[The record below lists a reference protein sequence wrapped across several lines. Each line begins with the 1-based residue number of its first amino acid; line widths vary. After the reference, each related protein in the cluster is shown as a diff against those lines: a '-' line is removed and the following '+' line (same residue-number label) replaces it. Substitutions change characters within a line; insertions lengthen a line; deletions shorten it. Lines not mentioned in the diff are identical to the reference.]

1 LKLPIDYVFFSLYK
15 SSQLYCEFVKY
26 IQQNKQMRYKEKYNS
41 YHSFEDRQK
50 FNSRSSLYSPDRIQE
65 EREAQRQEFLRK
77 QQGVDFQERRVRP
90 KHVKKQQQ
98 KRSALP
104 QNLSLEEKLE
114 KTWNWLSKTFPYLFG
129 PQCKVRPLDI
139 HILRDIKA
147 HYKTHQA
154 AKAYPQDLVIKS
166 ALYRYMEKPEYLLC
180 LQAGAFRYDVNGNA
194 IQAVTREEQEEA
206 RKKLQAL
213 ELSEKADDVF

>member
-1 LKLPIDYVFFSLYK
+1 
-15 SSQLYCEFVKY
+15 
-26 IQQNKQMRYKEKYNS
+26 MRYKEKYNS

-65 EREAQRQEFLRK
+65 EREAQRQEFFRK

-114 KTWNWLSKTFPYLFG
+114 KTWDWLSKTFPYLFG
-129 PQCKVRPLDI
+129 PQCKVRPLDV

-154 AKAYPQDLVIKS
+154 AKPIPKICHQLPYIVIWRS
-166 ALYRYMEKPEYLLC
+166 LSTFFLSSGRC
-180 LQAGAFRYDVNGNA
+180 L
-194 IQAVTREEQEEA
+194 I
-206 RKKLQAL
+206 
-213 ELSEKADDVF
+213 